1 LPFGLTA
8 FAPPQPAC
16 ARAKHRLLYVVDELL
31 KNSIRH
37 TECNV
42 RRRADGDGEFSAG
55 LGDLICLRVSG
66 CVARKGEL
74 LCWAFARAPG
84 RQYRRVPF
92 LSRGRRRR
100 SDAAGDACCGE
111 LACSLPPCF
120 ADHLLEPV
128 SRDRRFERGP
138 AHGAASWCARH
149 GQAALM
155 SATGARAGRP
165 AAGGGGGGAATLR
178 PLKQLRLRYSGGC
191 SCPTVG
197 NPERPA
203 VHRVARCTRT
213 RHHFLAD
220 VPDVCPLLCY
230 NSYQQRWVYVTC
242 GLTPTRR
249 PAGSGRQQ
257 SREETPPAAGA
268 SDTLQQQALG
278 LKRTAAVE
286 EPSSGQ
292 IAASGQSDS
301 VRMNRSD
308 DPKKCRDQAYRRPY
322 RGHLLSCLRLNY
334 PDFAYVLWTD
344 DDAAAF
350 LADKFPVHSAM
361 FSGYAKALQR
371 SDALRYFILS
381 YFGGIYADMDV
392 QCLRPFN
399 RLAAAES
406 CFLDQERWEQSQIL
420 HGTEFAAMNS
430 VMGCGK
436 RHPFFDVVIARLKR
450 TSKGLT
456 TGAESQTHL

>member
-1 LPFGLTA
+1 
-8 FAPPQPAC
+8 
-16 ARAKHRLLYVVDELL
+16 
-31 KNSIRH
+31 
-37 TECNV
+37 
-42 RRRADGDGEFSAG
+42 
-55 LGDLICLRVSG
+55 
-66 CVARKGEL
+66 
-74 LCWAFARAPG
+74 
-84 RQYRRVPF
+84 
-92 LSRGRRRR
+92 
-100 SDAAGDACCGE
+100 
-111 LACSLPPCF
+111 
-120 ADHLLEPV
+120 
-128 SRDRRFERGP
+128 
-138 AHGAASWCARH
+138 
-149 GQAALM
+149 
-155 SATGARAGRP
+155 
-165 AAGGGGGGAATLR
+165 
-178 PLKQLRLRYSGGC
+178 
-191 SCPTVG
+191 
-197 NPERPA
+197 
-203 VHRVARCTRT
+203 
-213 RHHFLAD
+213 
-220 VPDVCPLLCY
+220 
-230 NSYQQRWVYVTC
+230 
-242 GLTPTRR
+242 
-249 PAGSGRQQ
+249 
-257 SREETPPAAGA
+257 
-268 SDTLQQQALG
+268 
-278 LKRTAAVE
+278 
-286 EPSSGQ
+286 

-308 DPKKCRDQAYRRPY
+308 DPKKCRDRLPPLFHQIYAGRSIPEAY

-450 TSKGLT
+450 TSKGL
-456 TGAESQTHL
+456 